1 MDILKDFIDA
11 NPEKFHQFTDEEMK
25 KMHQILLGMID
36 DILEFCRIKN
46 LTLYASG
53 GTALGVIRHKGFIPW
68 DEDVDF
74 SMPRKDCN
82 ILLSDFVDFYK
93 GKYFIEAPNS
103 RLVGNHVFIKIKMT
117 NTVMTDLLTKKGCSG
132 FCVDIFPIDSTEKM
146 LAVAKETGAEMIYGC
161 FTKTGKEPQELEHCM
176 LEDFSSVVVET
187 YAPRST
193 SSIHIEAEKGYVSK
207 LYCCAT
213 GKVFLAH
220 MKNKDLQRYLAE
232 NELTP
237 MTRHTITEVD
247 RLLSDLEDIR
257 EKGYSVEMM
266 ENENHIISLGAPI
279 FNSRQEILAALGIML
294 LSHTLS
300 ERDIPKIGESLRE
313 ATQKISR
320 TLGANIV

>member
-1 MDILKDFIDA
+1 MNDEKKYVAVLGKAIQVLESLTNFPKGAPLNEIANGVGLNKSSVYRILQTYKSHNYVLQSPSSGYYRLGGRLLIFSPFVSEYDLVSSIY
-11 NPEKFHQFTDEEMK
+11 PYMK
-25 KMHQILLGMID
+25 
-36 DILEFCRIKN
+36 EF
-46 LTLYASG
+46 
-53 GTALGVIRHKGFIPW
+53 
-68 DEDVDF
+68 
-74 SMPRKDCN
+74 
-82 ILLSDFVDFYK
+82 SDSTGY
-93 GKYFIEAPNS
+93 S
-103 RLVGNHVFIKIKMT
+103 
-117 NTVMTDLLTKKGCSG
+117 TDL
-132 FCVDIFPIDSTEKM
+132 
-146 LAVAKETGAEMIYGC
+146 A
-161 FTKTGKEPQELEHCM
+161 M

-213 GKVFLAH
+213 GKVFWAH
-220 MKNKDLQRYLAE
+220 MKNEDLQRYLAE

-247 RLLSDLEDIR
+247 RLLSDLKGIR